1 METLIV
7 SEEEAGLRL
16 DRWLRRRW
24 PHLGQSQIEK
34 LARTGQIRMNGSRVR
49 ADQRLAGGAT
59 LRVPPLPPSPPPSP
73 DGPSLSH
80 QEAAFVRSLVLF
92 EDAFVLVLAKPSGLA
107 VQGGTG
113 IGRSL
118 DALLSAF
125 GEGPT
130 RPRLVHRLDR
140 ETSGVIVLGRS
151 ASAAAFLAEAF
162 RTRETR
168 KIYWA
173 ITAGTPE
180 PARGLISLALAKQF
194 GREMERMAPAA
205 PETAGTRSAVSR
217 YVLLAR
223 QDQAGWLA
231 LEPLTGRTH
240 QLRAHLLAIGHPIL
254 GDRKYGDEASRS
266 LGRGLK
272 LQLHARRLILP
283 HPQGGLIDVSAPPGT
298 EFARGMARFGFEAGS
313 APADPFGEEA
323 RPR

>member
-1 METLIV
+1 
-7 SEEEAGLRL
+7 
-16 DRWLRRRW
+16 
-24 PHLGQSQIEK
+24 LGQSQIEK
-34 LARTGQIRMNGSRVR
+34 LARTGQIRMNGSRIR
-49 ADQRLAGGAT
+49 ADERLAEGAR
-59 LRVPPLPPSPPPSP
+59 LRVPPLPPPPSPSP
-73 DGPSLSH
+73 DGPSLSR
-80 QEAAFVRSLVLF
+80 QEVKFARSLVIL
-92 EDAFVLVLAKPSGLA
+92 EDDLVLVLAKPSGLA

-140 ETSGVIVLGRS
+140 ETSGAIVLGRS
-151 ASAAAFLAEAF
+151 VSAAAFLAEAF

-173 ITAGTPE
+173 ITAGAPE

-194 GREMERMAPAA
+194 GKKMERMAPAA
-205 PETAGTRSAVSR
+205 PEVAGARSAVSR
-217 YVLLAR
+217 YALLAR

-240 QLRAHLLAIGHPIL
+240 QLRAHLLALGHPIL
-254 GDRKYGDEASRS
+254 GDRKYGDEASRR
-266 LGRGLK
+266 LGPGLK

-283 HPQGGLIDVSAPPGT
+283 HPRGGFIDASAPPGP
-298 EFARGMARFGFEAGS
+298 EFAQGMARFGFDACS

-323 RPR
+323 RTR